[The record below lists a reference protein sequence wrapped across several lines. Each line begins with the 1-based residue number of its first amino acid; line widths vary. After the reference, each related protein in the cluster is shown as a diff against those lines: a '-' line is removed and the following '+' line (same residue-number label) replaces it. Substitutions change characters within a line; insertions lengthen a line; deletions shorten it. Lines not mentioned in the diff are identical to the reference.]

1 MTRAFVALP
10 LPGDVR
16 SRLAVAQFL
25 LPLPRRAEPDDFHIT
40 LAFLGDLDDLT
51 LDEVH
56 LALSALHL
64 PGFALDLRGFG
75 MFGGDRPRSL
85 HAVVLPCEGL
95 ARLAARVTRAC
106 VQAGAAPEERRFTPH
121 VTLGRFSPGMAD
133 AMRLERAVAEGAGF
147 AAGPWV
153 ADRFTLFR
161 SDLHRTGARYEALA
175 EYPLAPPG
183 PI

>member
-10 LPGDVR
+10 IPEDIR
-16 SRLAVAQFL
+16 SRLTVAQFL
-25 LPLPRRAEPDDFHIT
+25 LPLPRRVDPADFHIT
-40 LAFLGDLDDLT
+40 LAFLGELDNAT

-56 LALSALHL
+56 LALSALRL
-64 PGFALDLRGFG
+64 PGFSLALRGFG
-75 MFGGDRPRSL
+75 MFGGDRPRSM
-85 HAVVLPCEGL
+85 HAVVTPCDGL

-106 VQAGAAPEERRFTPH
+106 VLAGSRPEERRFTPH

-175 EYPLAPPG
+175 DYPLTAPG

>member
-1 MTRAFVALP
+1 MTRAFVAVP
-10 LPGDVR
+10 VPEDIR
-16 SRLAVAQFL
+16 ARLAMAQFL
-25 LPLPRRAEPDDFHIT
+25 LPLPRRVEPADFHIT
-40 LAFLGDLDDLT
+40 LVFLGDLDDPT

-64 PGFALDLRGFG
+64 PGFPLELRGFG

-85 HAVVLPCEGL
+85 HAVVLPSEGL

-106 VQAGAAPEERRFTPH
+106 VLAGCTPEERRFVPH

-153 ADRFTLFR
+153 ADRLTLFR
-161 SDLHRTGARYEALA
+161 SDLHRTGARYQALA
-175 EYPLAPPG
+175 DYTLAPPG

>member
-10 LPGDVR
+10 IPEAVR
-16 SRLAVAQFL
+16 SRLTVAQFL
-25 LPLPRRAEPDDFHIT
+25 LPLPRRVDPADFHIT
-40 LAFLGDLDDLT
+40 LAFLGDLDAPT

-64 PGFALDLRGFG
+64 PGFALELRGFG

-85 HAVVLPCEGL
+85 HAVVAPCDGL

-106 VQAGAAPEERRFTPH
+106 VLAGARPEERRFTPH

-147 AAGPWV
+147 AAGPWL

-161 SDLHRTGARYEALA
+161 SDLHRHGARYEALA
-175 EYPLAPPG
+175 DYPLTAPG